1 MSGVCWFEG
10 MRLQG
15 LLQDER
21 NDPARAQEVHF
32 ELRLY
37 SGHHFKS
44 LRLAAL
50 TPQLNPNLAAWRQAL
65 RIGLHI

>member
-1 MSGVCWFEG
+1 MLGVCWFDR
-10 MRLQG
+10 MRPKG

-50 TPQLNPNLAAWRQAL
+50 TQELNLYLAAWRQAL